1 MKIGKK
7 LLLGI
12 ASVLFLSACGNG
24 GTDELASNSA
34 TSDDTGSSENQV
46 TLWVQ
51 FSEES
56 AEGQVMVDSINE
68 FNETNE
74 DGITAVVE
82 YIPRSG
88 SGGGYEDKV
97 NAALTT
103 DSLPDVLTVD
113 GPNTAAYAQ
122 SGVLQSLDGVISNID
137 DVLPSIIE
145 QGTVDGELYSI
156 GFSESGVGIYYNID
170 MLTEAGID
178 VESLPTVEEPWTW
191 DEFNE
196 MLATLTGH
204 FEGPAID
211 MGFNDQ
217 SEWLMYA
224 FSPFVWSA
232 GGDVVNEDGTEA
244 VGVFDSEENVT
255 AFEFIQQLVEN
266 GYSTISPVDKGFH
279 TGEYPL
285 YMSGSWT
292 MQELNTEY
300 EDINYGVMPYPVS
313 PETNELV
320 SPTGSWAY
328 GISASTGNA
337 EAAAELIDFLMTE
350 DQLYNMSM
358 GNSVLPARQTVADRM
373 IEEVEEPMQV
383 LIEQNTN
390 TGKSRP
396 ALVNYPQVSRTFQ
409 QTVTES
415 TYFEQN
421 PDIGALLETK
431 AQEIQG
437 YLE

>member
-328 GISASTGNA
+328 GMSASTENA

-390 TGKSRP
+390 TGRSRP

-409 QTVTES
+409 QTVT
-415 TYFEQN
+415 
-421 PDIGALLETK
+421 
-431 AQEIQG
+431 
-437 YLE
+437 

>member
-328 GISASTGNA
+328 GMSASTENA

-390 TGKSRP
+390 TGRSRP

>member
-211 MGFNDQ
+211 MGLNDQ

-328 GISASTGNA
+328 GMSASTENA

-390 TGKSRP
+390 TGRSRP